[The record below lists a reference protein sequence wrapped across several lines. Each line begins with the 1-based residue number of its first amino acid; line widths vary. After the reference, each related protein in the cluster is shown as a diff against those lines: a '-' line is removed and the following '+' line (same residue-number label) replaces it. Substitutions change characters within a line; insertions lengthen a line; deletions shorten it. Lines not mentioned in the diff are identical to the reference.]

1 MRLSA
6 RNRLVGTVESVEK
19 GIITAKV
26 KIRVEEPATVTA
38 VVTKDAVED
47 LDLKPGDKV
56 EAIVKATSV
65 MIAKE

>member
-6 RNRLVGTVESVEK
+6 RNWLVGTIESVEK

-26 KIRVEEPATVTA
+26 KIRVEEPAVVTA
-38 VVTKDAVED
+38 VVTKEAIDD

-56 EAIVKATSV
+56 EAIVKSTSV

>member
-1 MRLSA
+1 MKLSA
-6 RNRLVGTVESVEK
+6 RNRLVGTVLSVEK

-26 KIRVEEPATVTA
+26 KIRIEEPALVTA
-38 VVTKDAVED
+38 VVTKEAIDD

-56 EAIVKATSV
+56 EAIVKSTSV

>member
-1 MRLSA
+1 MKLSA

-19 GIITAKV
+19 GIITPKV
-26 KIRVEEPATVTA
+26 KIRIEKPALVTA
-38 VVTKDAVED
+38 VVTKVAIDD

-56 EAIVKATSV
+56 EAIVKSTSV